1 MKKYYFLFFLLSLFF
16 WIYFLNK
23 EKIYLENKK
32 IIDNLDISKDLHYFF
47 VCDYCSNPE
56 NFSQFI
62 KNKNPKIKKLLEN
75 IWEKEVKYFKEK
87 FNQKWELEKI
97 MIQVMENEA

>member
-62 KNKNPKIKKLLEN
+62 KNKK
-75 IWEKEVKYFKEK
+75 VKMGYF
-87 FNQKWELEKI
+87 
-97 MIQVMENEA
+97 